1 MFLFQDKSFFIGGE
15 ADSFTNTIDVI
26 FKVKQRV

>member
-1 MFLFQDKSFFIGGE
+1 MFLFQDKSLSIGAE